1 MALLMKRIS
10 KKAWFR
16 FRGLRGRTE
25 GSSAVEFAIIGT
37 ALLFMVGGVLDL
49 SHLWYMKNLMANAS
63 REGVRYGTRYWI
75 DPVTKN
81 RILPKDLNPSIRDYI
96 LRTDEENGGK
106 GGWGL
111 LQFMPADANP
121 QVTLG
126 GPAATET
133 DPAALN
139 NPISEDLT
147 VTITARKYWFLI
159 GAVIPTLGDYKDIT
173 VTTTMKCE

>member
-1 MALLMKRIS
+1 
-10 KKAWFR
+10 
-16 FRGLRGRTE
+16 
-25 GSSAVEFAIIGT
+25 
-37 ALLFMVGGVLDL
+37 
-49 SHLWYMKNLMANAS
+49 MKNLMANAS

-75 DPVTKN
+75 DPVTKI
-81 RILPKDLNPSIRDYI
+81 RILPKDLIPSIEDYI
-96 LRTDEENGGK
+96 LKTDGENGGK

-111 LQFMPADANP
+111 RQFLPANADP
-121 QVTLG
+121 KVTLG

-159 GAVIPTLGDYKDIT
+159 GAFIPTLGDYKDLS

>member
-1 MALLMKRIS
+1 MRRLAR
-10 KKAWFR
+10 AVWVR
-16 FRGLRGRTE
+16 CRGLRRRTE

-37 ALLFMVGGVLDL
+37 VFIFMIGGVVDL
-49 SHLWYMKNLMANAS
+49 SHVWYMKNLMANAS
-63 REGVRYGTRYWI
+63 REGARYGTRYWI
-75 DPVTKN
+75 DPVTKT
-81 RILPKDLNPSIRDYI
+81 RILPKDLNPSIQNYI
-96 LRTDEENGGK
+96 LRTAAENGDK

-111 LQFMPADANP
+111 LQFMPTDANT

-126 GPAATET
+126 GPASTET

-139 NPISEDLT
+139 NPISEDLQ

-159 GAVIPTLGDYKDIT
+159 GAIVPTLGNYKDLS